1 MIGDLHEY
9 VFCSRN
15 NMLLTAGASTTAGF
29 EQPKTNRNTWHKW
42 KLQWTITIAK
52 FANAALQST

>member
-29 EQPKTNRNTWHKW
+29 EQPKTNRNT
-42 KLQWTITIAK
+42 
-52 FANAALQST
+52 